1 MRVAVLG
8 FMVAAVLVI
17 AFVGACF
24 QRSPIYAQPPANP
37 RGERFPASEQLI
49 AVAVDA
55 AEGRQHVVLVDPKT
69 RVMSVYHIDRTTGEI
84 ALKSVRNVHWDL
96 LMEEFNG
103 GHPSPREIRSLLE
116 QR

>member
-8 FMVAAVLVI
+8 FVVLAVLVI
-17 AFVGACF
+17 AIAGACF
-24 QRSPIYAQPPANP
+24 QRAPVYAQPPANP
-37 RGERFPASEQLI
+37 RAERFPPSEQLI

-55 AEGRQHVVLVDPKT
+55 AEGRQHVVLVDPKS
-69 RVMSVYHIDRTTGEI
+69 RVMSVYHVDATTGAI
-84 ALKSVRNVHWDL
+84 TLKSVRNVHWDL